1 MVSPGSGLVPP
12 LLHVD
17 ALLVGEDGLTIR
29 AVSEATEAR
38 CPHCDETA
46 DRVHSRAPRTLAD
59 LPWAV
64 VTVQLRVRVLSRS
77 FKRLANGAEVGAAPA
92 DGEQPQTRAADQ
104 ARLARAAPAINA
116 QVRPVVSRFPVWVRE

>member
-1 MVSPGSGLVPP
+1 MVSPGSRLVPP

-38 CPHCDETA
+38 CLLCDE
-46 DRVHSRAPRTLAD
+46 LAD
-59 LPWAV
+59 LPWAG

-77 FKRLANGAEVGAAPA
+77 FKRLANSAEVGAAPA

-104 ARLARAAPAINA
+104 ARLARAASAINA
-116 QVRPVVSRFPVWVRE
+116 QVRPVVSRFPVWVGE

>member
-1 MVSPGSGLVPP
+1 MVSPGSRLVPP

-46 DRVHSRAPRTLAD
+46 DRVHSRSPRTLVD
-59 LPWAV
+59 LYEP
-64 VTVQLRVRVLSRS
+64 RVIT
-77 FKRLANGAEVGAAPA
+77 GASSPGARGATSGSGCGP
-92 DGEQPQTRAADQ
+92 
-104 ARLARAAPAINA
+104 
-116 QVRPVVSRFPVWVRE
+116 